1 MSCNVSIVYDVG
13 HHFVFVLHFVNRS
26 VLVPLLYLTLD
37 NSNTITH
44 NQLLYS
50 MCNTSQNNSHSHY
63 YPSNLNLVTITTP
76 FWHVGF
82 APRDVG
88 LSSTEILYEISSY
101 CLAFVSYSLFSP
113 LALYL
118 STVYLSIYL
127 SVCLA
132 RSCIQLLTTLICNLL
147 I

>member
-1 MSCNVSIVYDVG
+1 
-13 HHFVFVLHFVNRS
+13 
-26 VLVPLLYLTLD
+26 
-37 NSNTITH
+37 
-44 NQLLYS
+44 
-50 MCNTSQNNSHSHY
+50 MCNTSQNNSHY

-118 STVYLSIYL
+118 SVSLYLFI
-127 SVCLA
+127 CLP
-132 RSCIQLLTTLICNLL
+132 RPLLHSATNHFNM
-147 I
+147 